1 MVDWYSVLTKYG
13 VDIPYEDQVMISCP
27 FHDDRRV
34 SCSINIDKGL
44 WICFAGCGQGSL
56 KGFIFKL
63 SGKPWE
69 ELSYE
74 LDDNLDINAIELDS
88 IFSDAEI
95 DYMGEETSYEEPE
108 NLLPVPNN
116 HWIYDRGFSKDLIS
130 GWDCKVN
137 QYQDFMI
144 PVKDLENET
153 LGWISRR
160 LQATPKYL
168 FSKGFKKSQTLF
180 GINHVKEEQE
190 LYVVE
195 GALDCMWLQQHGYA
209 SVAVLGANLS
219 KKQIDLLGQINPS
232 RIVLSL
238 DNDVAGSKGMQKATL
253 DINERFL
260 ISYLRLP
267 KNYKDVQEIRDT
279 QTLHTVL
286 QNKTII

>member
-1 MVDWYSVLTKYG
+1 MVNWYSVLTKYG

-34 SCSINIDKGL
+34 SCSINLDMGL
-44 WICFAGCGQGSL
+44 WICFAGCGQGGL
-56 KGFIFKL
+56 KGFILKL
-63 SGKPWE
+63 SGKSWG

-74 LDDNLDINAIELDS
+74 LDDNLDINSIELDP
-88 IFSDAEI
+88 IFSEAELE
-95 DYMGEETSYEEPE
+95 YTEEDTSYKQPE
-108 NLLPVPNN
+108 NLMDVPAG
-116 HWIYDRGFSKDLIS
+116 HWIYDRGFSKELVS
-130 GWDCKVN
+130 AWDCKVN
-137 QYQDFMI
+137 QYLDFMI
-144 PVKDLENET
+144 PVKDLENQT

-168 FSKGFKKSQTLF
+168 FSKGFKKSKTLF
-180 GINHVKEEQE
+180 GINHIKEEQE
-190 LYVVE
+190 LYIVE

-209 SVAVLGANLS
+209 SVAVLGAYLS

-238 DNDVAGSKGMQKATL
+238 DNDTAGSKGMQKAAL

-267 KNYKDVQEIRDT
+267 KNYKDVQEIRDKK
-279 QTLHTVL
+279 TLHTVL